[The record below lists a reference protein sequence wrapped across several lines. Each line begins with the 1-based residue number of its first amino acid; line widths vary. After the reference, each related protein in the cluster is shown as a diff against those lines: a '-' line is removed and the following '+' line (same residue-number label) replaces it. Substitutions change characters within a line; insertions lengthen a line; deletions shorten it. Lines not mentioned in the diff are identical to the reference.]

1 MYTLYRCIS
10 RHAYTTVILSD
21 SLLSSSSK
29 VVLNSPQDDD
39 RIMVDKPVSFSEML
53 VVKIKELLEGNKNLR
68 VTNFV

>member
-1 MYTLYRCIS
+1 MCLS
-10 RHAYTTVILSD
+10 RHAHIIVILSD

-39 RIMVDKPVSFSEML
+39 RVMVDKPVSFSEML